1 MNHDNIP
8 FETNVK
14 ILKSLLPPD
23 EIDEESVDFPEYR
36 GMTFKEFWNALPRKL
51 EYFDYEEEIEMVL
64 RNHKKMWIK
73 KATGLGITEVF
84 NRFVAWNCLKDDVW
98 KSKQVDVSAIFIT
111 GARQE
116 LTNQIIGRIKGLF
129 DFDFKTKESVV
140 VLNGCKIEAFPT
152 NNLTA
157 ARGLNPRLVML
168 DEGDFFPARYQDE
181 ARTVAERYIPK
192 TNPWIIMIST
202 PNLPGGLFE
211 RMEEEYQH
219 IPEDRRK
226 DFYVMKH
233 MDYTIGLNKVFA
245 QEDIDVAKLSPSFER
260 EYNLKY
266 GFGVGDIFEG
276 IEDVINGYD
285 LSIIGGRSGCY
296 GDPAF
301 GSSNFG
307 VLGGEQRD
315 GILYVIEANEFPRP
329 SPSAMLDVM
338 EDMAKR
344 YNSNCK
350 IDSAHPGFIRDLE
363 ERGIPALP
371 INFGLQ
377 IRDHE
382 SANIQSLRSKMTIN
396 AAQMVKNRKVIIH
409 PSHTKLIS
417 QMRAAKFDKKGGIDK
432 EELNADVL
440 DCFIM
445 FCWDLKE
452 FDYGHYDIMGGRIV
466 DKTESLE
473 KKKVT
478 KEEWDS
484 KFHERY
490 PTPNNWDQMTKDQ
503 QAQWLMLRMATDKMD
518 YEKINK
524 KGGLSLNVENF
535 E

>member
-1 MNHDNIP
+1 MTLQQDLDVLKRTLLDN
-8 FETNVK
+8 EGN
-14 ILKSLLPPD
+14 D
-23 EIDEESVDFPEYR
+23 ESSVDFPEYR
-36 GMTFKEFWNALPRKL
+36 GMTFKEFWLALPHKL
-51 EYFDYEEEIEMVL
+51 KYFDYEEEIADDLEEY
-64 RNHKKMWIK
+64 KKIWIK
-73 KATGLGITEVF
+73 KATGLGITELF
-84 NRFVAWNCLKDDVW
+84 NRWVAWNCLKDDVW
-98 KSKQVDVSAIFIT
+98 KDQQVDVSAIFIT

-116 LTNQIIGRIKGLF
+116 LTNQIIGRIKGLWPDK
-129 DFDFKTKESVV
+129 DFNTKESVV
-140 VLNGCKIEAFPT
+140 ILNGCKIEAFPT

-157 ARGLNPRLVML
+157 ARGLNPRIIML

-192 TNPWIIMIST
+192 TNPHIAMVST

-211 RMEEEYQH
+211 RMEDE
-219 IPEDRRK
+219 K
-226 DFYVMKH
+226 DNGYVMKF
-233 MDYTIGLNKVFA
+233 MDYTIGLNKVFR
-245 QEDIDVAKLSPSFER
+245 QEDIDVAKHSPSFER

-276 IEDVINGYD
+276 VD
-285 LSIIGGRSGCY
+285 SIIESYALDIMGGSSGCY

-307 VLGGEQRD
+307 VLGGEMRD

-377 IRDHE
+377 IRDYE

-396 AAQMVKNRKVIIH
+396 AAQMVKNGKVRIH

-417 QMRAAKFDKKGGIDK
+417 QMRAAQFDKKGGIDK

-452 FDYGHYDIMGGRIV
+452 FDYGHYDIMGNKFV
-466 DKTESLE
+466 
-473 KKKVT
+473 
-478 KEEWDS
+478 S
-484 KFHERY
+484 KNE
-490 PTPNNWDQMTKDQ
+490 D
-503 QAQWLMLRMATDKMD
+503 TDKV
-518 YEKINK
+518 KK
-524 KGGLSLNVENF
+524 KGGISINTVEY